1 MLTAAAATI
10 AIAHHPALTAHSF
23 STIHGSGMLP
33 PVAARN
39 RCSFYTAVIA
49 CVSRLWHVA
58 SSCCIAFIAHICYA
72 GLTAAIASHGSSLRR
87 QHPIRARGR
96 DRISRQLTAATP
108 SDQGSRPGSLLR
120 RHLIRARWIT
130 AATPS
135 EQGSRPRSVLRLRLN
150 SSRT

>member
-1 MLTAAAATI
+1 MRRGIIHMLTAAAATI

-72 GLTAAIASHGSSLRR
+72 ATAIAYTLQRL
-87 QHPIRARGR
+87 HPI
-96 DRISRQLTAATP
+96 DQSSRTR
-108 SDQGSRPGSLLR
+108 S
-120 RHLIRARWIT
+120 HLAD
-130 AATPS
+130 
-135 EQGSRPRSVLRLRLN
+135 QGSRPRSHLTAARCRDDRIRAGLADGITAATA
-150 SSRT
+150 SDQGSRT